1 MHKFANMNICLFF
14 FVAKCI
20 SDFLLL
26 QSTILA
32 KIPICIAVLTNCQ
45 MNNNPC
51 ANQEFHMLFVSFHLH
66 LPGPLGDV

>member
-1 MHKFANMNICLFF
+1 MHKFANMNISLFF
-14 FVAKCI
+14 FVANCI

-32 KIPICIAVLTNCQ
+32 KIPLCIAVLTICQ

-51 ANQEFHMLFVSFHLH
+51 ANQEFHMLFEQGFKLENS
-66 LPGPLGDV
+66 